1 MTAQATTT
9 NGTAIN
15 MEKLLQTYTIPE
27 HQAWAIQVEL
37 NGWDEDESKMTPV
50 ELDNHKHVKEV
61 HTCNLVES
69 CVMMASEGQVKIL
82 GNRAKKKHKK
92 NIPDSRESITA
103 VRVGSAVGVDG
114 PCIYLVKEKDIE
126 LNAFKDFTKHFPVP
140 HGSCVEMTSSAYMT
154 DDAQKKE
161 EHRSQIV
168 PGNLINGWSAGC

>member
-27 HQAWAIQVEL
+27 QQAWAIQVEL

-69 CVMMASEGQVKIL
+69 CVMASEGQVKIL
-82 GNRAKKKHKK
+82 GSRAKKKHKK